1 MNGSNLPVGPTRSSF
16 RRQQHLALGG
26 RLKYAIVSH
35 AHIDHIGGATY
46 LQEKFGTRIILSE
59 VDWQLAEATVTK
71 HRPFGDHRTIA
82 RSAVNSP
89 RRLPAPRSRMPRQS
103 PPDSA
108 DAFCASGAT
117 YQRTTGRTLSDSPT
131 GLASLKHER
140 GNFAP
145 MLDYQVR
152 AAAPRG
158 CCPTSAT

>member
-89 RRLPAPRSRMPRQS
+89 RRLPAPQSRMPRRS
-103 PPDSA
+103 PTESA
-108 DAFCASGAT
+108 GAFCASVAT
-117 YQRTTGRTLSDSPT
+117 SVTLLRAWRGLNQHSRPTASP
-131 GLASLKHER
+131 GS
-140 GNFAP
+140 
-145 MLDYQVR
+145 
-152 AAAPRG
+152 
-158 CCPTSAT
+158 